1 MDRLMTTCAKCESTI
16 EELNKKADKY
26 EVEVGAARMSQGI
39 CTKCGSVKHILQS
52 CPALIATTVV
62 QRDTLVKTA

>member
-26 EVEVGAARMSQGI
+26 EVEVVAARMSQGK
-39 CTKCGSVKHILQS
+39 CTKCESVEHGLQS
-52 CPALIATTVV
+52 CPRIDCYNYGLKRETH
-62 QRDTLVKTA
+62 